1 MVLTV
6 EQQHVLSPGNYLWYL
21 WSVSRLQSA
30 RLPLR
35 HAVPCQRV

>member
-6 EQQHVLSPGNYLWYL
+6 EQQHVLSPGNYL